1 MRKGNNCYKIAEDGL
16 NRRRSARLVGTCLLE
31 NLHVQHSYSWIRIF
45 PQLAF
50 FSFPP
55 QMRQRRFKLSQ

>member
-16 NRRRSARLVGTCLLE
+16 NRRRSVRLVGTCLLE
-31 NLHVQHSYSWIRIF
+31 NLHAQHSYSWIRIF

-50 FSFPP
+50 F
-55 QMRQRRFKLSQ
+55 